1 MRSHVAA
8 RAIDP
13 QCRSD
18 LTSLAPRA
26 WPRDAELPEPS
37 LKQTLSR
44 FRKYSYFN
52 GERNFACLIK
62 SRELLRDA
70 IYPKLAGL
78 KALAKLAHAQG
89 LWRLQPVRHAYRGSR
104 RRNNSHRARSARS

>member
-18 LTSLAPRA
+18 LTALAPRA
-26 WPRDAELPEPS
+26 WPRDAELPEPL

-44 FRKYSYFN
+44 FSEYSSFN
-52 GERNFACLIK
+52 GERHFGYRIK